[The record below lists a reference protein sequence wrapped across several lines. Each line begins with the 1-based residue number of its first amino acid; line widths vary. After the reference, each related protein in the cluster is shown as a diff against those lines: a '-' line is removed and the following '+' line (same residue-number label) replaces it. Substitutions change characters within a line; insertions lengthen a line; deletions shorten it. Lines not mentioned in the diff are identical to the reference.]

1 MSDILKL
8 CELPRGGVWREMV
21 MLKLRKQREEGGP
34 EKEHCERMEERTAE
48 PRATETRGDNQ
59 A

>member
-1 MSDILKL
+1 M
-8 CELPRGGVWREMV
+8 

-34 EKEHCERMEERTAE
+34 EKEHSERMEERTAE
-48 PRATETRGDNQ
+48 PRATETGGDNQ

>member
-1 MSDILKL
+1 
-8 CELPRGGVWREMV
+8 MV